1 MAKLLARQPLVW
13 VSVTYTYIQTY
24 PTGNFRAIRVIRVMR
39 VMRAMR
45 ATGIS
50 QLLIWL
56 SAAYI
61 ERRETMRESER
72 E

>member
-24 PTGNFRAIRVIRVMR
+24 PTGNFRAIRVMR